1 MKLKIKIIIA
11 LASLFLLSGCWNYN
25 ELNSLA
31 IATSMGIDKEG
42 DNYKVS
48 VLIANSK
55 KDQASSMEGESQTV
69 VFSGTGKSIT
79 DAMRS
84 IEALSPKKVYISH
97 LSVVVLSKE
106 VAEDGLDTI
115 NDYFLR
121 NPASI
126 KRFYAIVAEKDK
138 AADIV
143 KIISPLESFPSQN
156 IYSNIQVSSHSQAI
170 GASVSYSDFVQT
182 MMQKGKEA
190 YLPLVTITGDPKAG
204 SNQEGLMNVEPPAI
218 LKIEN
223 VALFKGDKMIDKIS
237 NRDETMGIN
246 LILGHVEEMNV
257 QTACQ
262 KGYINTVLSSVHTNV
277 KINLKKNQPKV
288 TIKIK
293 GLGKMNEIACNVDLK
308 NSKTPG
314 QIEKDIEK
322 KVRELVLR
330 GLKSLQNKKV
340 DTLGIGNLFYKHHP
354 NFFNKNMKKW
364 NDDIFPNLDP
374 VIDVDIHLVS
384 KGSIQDTVKGEI
396 RGK

>member
-277 KINLKKNQPKV
+277 KINLKNNQPKV

-308 NSKTPG
+308 NSKTPE

-322 KVRELVLR
+322 KVRELALR

-340 DTLGIGNLFYKHHP
+340 DTLGIGNLFYKQHP